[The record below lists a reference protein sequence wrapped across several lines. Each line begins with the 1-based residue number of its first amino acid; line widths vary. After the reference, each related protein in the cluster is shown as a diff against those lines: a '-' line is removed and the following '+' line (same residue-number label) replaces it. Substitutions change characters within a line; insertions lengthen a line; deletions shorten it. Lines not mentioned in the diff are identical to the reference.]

1 MLKKSKKNKK
11 NKMKLR
17 SRNKSRKVKGGTI
30 YKSVRKL
37 SSVVRA
43 APVDSVTPTVPEESV
58 MSDVPEESVMP
69 TVPEESVVN
78 NAPATAS
85 VFNNTVA
92 NSVKKYISLRKRDNT
107 QNIEI
112 ERIKL
117 ERQKERDDK
126 LNSKNEIII
135 NKWKEIANKQFKN
148 LKELHEYRNF
158 IKNNEMENV
167 EQFWADK
174 NVQPIADFMGL
185 KELWEIMIPNI
196 DAKTEGR
203 NFPTK
208 SKSDENQAIYTGRH
222 WLSRKA
228 YEDSWFDPYNEYQI
242 HGTNQFCQTYSMMYL
257 LNKLPPEGKDEFIK
271 YYKYTEE
278 ALKFIKNH
286 AFQHTD
292 NVVNIINDKIDNLI
306 KTINDVN
313 KNEIKSKVR
322 GYILKSEGDRIQNNK
337 VLTNDETPEEFNK
350 RYKDLTV
357 ENIKKQLMK
366 KKYIDVNN
374 YKTNLKNAIE
384 ECLNY
389 TNLCLNTI
397 HINEI

>member
-1 MLKKSKKNKK
+1 
-11 NKMKLR
+11 
-17 SRNKSRKVKGGTI
+17 
-30 YKSVRKL
+30 
-37 SSVVRA
+37 
-43 APVDSVTPTVPEESV
+43 
-58 MSDVPEESVMP
+58 MSP
-69 TVPEESVVN
+69 VVN
-78 NAPATAS
+78 YVDIT
-85 VFNNTVA
+85 
-92 NSVKKYISLRKRDNT
+92 SVKHSLRKRDNT

-135 NKWKEIANKQFKN
+135 NEWKEIANKQFKN
-148 LKELHEYRNF
+148 LKELHEYRIF
-158 IKNNEMENV
+158 IKKNEMENV

-203 NFPTK
+203 HLPTK
-208 SKSDENQAIYTGRH
+208 SKSDRTQAIYTGRH
-222 WLSRKA
+222 WLSRKVN
-228 YEDSWFDPYNEYQI
+228 EDNWFDPYKEYQI
-242 HGTNQFCQTYSMMYL
+242 NGTNQFCQTYSMMYL
-257 LNKLPPEGKDEFIK
+257 LDALPLPAGENEFIK

-278 ALKFIKNH
+278 ALKFIKDE

-292 NVVNIINDKIDNLI
+292 NVVKKINDKIDNLI
-306 KTINDVN
+306 NNINNDN
-313 KNEIKSKVR
+313 KNKPEIKIEVR
-322 GYILKSEGDRIQNNK
+322 GYILKSEGDRIKNNK
-337 VLTNDETPEEFNK
+337 VLTKDETREEFDD
-350 RYKDLTV
+350 RYKNLTV
-357 ENIKKQLMK
+357 QNIKEQLMK

-384 ECLNY
+384 ECLKY